1 MTSICCG
8 ELQCFIGAVLDL
20 DLTELSL
27 KGCWMEMLQCEK
39 WFITQ
44 NLEELL
50 ASN

>member
-1 MTSICCG
+1 MTSICRG
-8 ELQCFIGAVLDL
+8 ELQCFIEDVLDL
-20 DLTELSL
+20 DRTGLSL